1 MKHYK
6 TSAELKATAREQLLG
21 KYGTTIGAALLMLLI
36 SLFLSSFALMEVNPD
51 NLASVI
57 LYRVILFLLEL
68 FMGVLVSGNA
78 YMYMNVVYGQPV
90 TVSDL
95 FFGFRQHPDKAILI
109 QLAFS
114 VTDLACSLPG
124 IIYDNVSGSSYRT
137 LFSVLIELAFFFVYL
152 VVALMLSQSF
162 YLLQDFPD
170 RSVPDLLKMSIRL
183 MKGNKWRFFRMLLGF
198 IPLTLLG
205 IVTLFIPLLWLHSYV
220 ETSLAAFYQDLIAAE

>member
-124 IIYDNVSGSSYRT
+124 IIYDTVSGSSYRT

-183 MKGNKWRFFRMLLGF
+183 MKGNKWRFFRMLLSF

-205 IVTLFIPLLWLHSYV
+205 IITLFIPLLWLHSYV

>member
-1 MKHYK
+1 M
-6 TSAELKATAREQLLG
+6 
-21 KYGTTIGAALLMLLI
+21 
-36 SLFLSSFALMEVNPD
+36 P
-51 NLASVI
+51 AS
-57 LYRVILFLLEL
+57 RHRPP
-68 FMGVLVSGNA
+68 A
-78 YMYMNVVYGQPV
+78 PV

-170 RSVPDLLKMSIRL
+170 RSAPDLLKMSIRL
-183 MKGNKWRFFRMLLGF
+183 MKGNKWRFFRMLLSF